1 MMTMTEAINRYQL
14 YLTANRR
21 PGTVSYYQF
30 YLRKLNQYLGQQDLE
45 ALTSHDVTLMLQT
58 IRNNHPNIK
67 HVTINKYIVTL
78 KTVYKYVLDKE
89 FVYKKLKEQKAIIP
103 ILNDL
108 DIEKVFSYYKELT
121 PSFQNHR
128 NQLLFHLLLD
138 TGLRINELLH
148 IKKEN
153 IMFGEQVML
162 VQETKTSVDRYVFF
176 TDETYKLL
184 NDYVY
189 HYHIE
194 DYLLIDPMTRKP
206 LCVSSIETIV
216 HRLKKTLSIQKSLSP
231 HKWRHTFATNFLRK
245 GGSLESLRLI
255 LGHAHLN
262 TTQKYLHL
270 SKEHLASEY
279 RKIMMKDQNK

>member
-1 MMTMTEAINRYQL
+1 MMTITEAIHRYQL

-21 PGTVSYYQF
+21 PGTIAYYQF
-30 YLRKLNQYLGQQDLE
+30 YLYKLNRYLGHQDI
-45 ALTSHDVTLMLQT
+45 ASLTSHDVTLMLQT
-58 IRNNHPNIK
+58 IKDHHPKIK
-67 HVTINKYIVTL
+67 HVTMNKYIVTL
-78 KTVYKYVLDKE
+78 KTVYKYVLNKE
-89 FVYKKLKEQKAIIP
+89 FVYQKLKEQKTIIP

-108 DIEKVFSYYKELT
+108 DIEKVFRYYQLVT
-121 PSFQNHR
+121 PSFHNHR

-148 IKKEN
+148 IKIEN
-153 IMFGEQVML
+153 IMLTEHLML

-176 TDETYKLL
+176 TDETFKLL
-184 NDYVY
+184 NDYIEQ
-189 HYHIE
+189 YHIT
-194 DYLLIDPMTRKP
+194 DYVLIDPITRKP
-206 LCVSSIETIV
+206 LCVSTIETIV
-216 HRLKKTLSIQKSLSP
+216 HRLKKTLHIQKSLSP

-279 RKIMMKDQNK
+279 RKIMMK

>member
-1 MMTMTEAINRYQL
+1 MTITEAINRYQL
-14 YLTANRR
+14 YLKANRR
-21 PGTVSYYQF
+21 LGTIAYYQF
-30 YLRKLNQYLGQQDLE
+30 YLHKLNVYLGHQE
-45 ALTSHDVTLMLQT
+45 IETLTAHDVTLMLQM
-58 IRNNHPNIK
+58 IKDNHPKIK
-67 HVTINKYIVTL
+67 HVTMNKYIVTL

-89 FVYKKLKEQKAIIP
+89 FMYKKLKEQKTIIP
-103 ILNDL
+103 ILNDH
-108 DIEKVFSYYKELT
+108 DIETVFRYYKQVP

-148 IKKEN
+148 VKKKN
-153 IMFGEQVML
+153 IMFTEHMML

-176 TDETYKLL
+176 TDETSTLL
-184 NDYVY
+184 SNYVKRY
-189 HYHIE
+189 NIA
-194 DYLLIDPMTRKP
+194 DFLLIDPLTHQP

-216 HRLKKTLSIQKSLSP
+216 HRLKKTLNIQKSLSP
-231 HKWRHTFATNFLRK
+231 HKWRHTFATNFLKK

-279 RKIMMKDQNK
+279 RNIMMKDQTK